1 MATLYQVN
9 RVNSGCD
16 HEQIDSTD
24 WELWLED
31 HVPALLLYA
40 RQQCRNEADAQDL
53 VQEAAVECWRRR
65 VPGHAPAVA
74 LAYATIRRRAI
85 DLARSSQRRGHR
97 ESMAVQQTG
106 LCWFDESL
114 EDRERARLLQQGLG
128 SLVPEQRE
136 AITLKLWGGLTFEE
150 VGEALGIPA
159 NTAASRYRYGLE
171 QLRKILKETLV

>member
-1 MATLYQVN
+1 VATLYQVN

-24 WELWLED
+24 WEQWLEN
-31 HVPALLLYA
+31 HVPSLLLYA

-53 VQEAAVECWRRR
+53 VQEAAIECWRRR
-65 VPGHAPAVA
+65 IPGNLPALA

-85 DLARSSQRRGHR
+85 DLGRSSERRERR
-97 ESMAVQQTG
+97 ESIVVQRTET
-106 LCWFDESL
+106 CWFDENL
-114 EDRERARLLQQGLG
+114 EDRERGRLLQQGLG

-136 AITLKLWGGLTFEE
+136 VITLKLWGGLTFEE

-159 NTAASRYRYGLE
+159 NTAASRYRYGLQ
-171 QLRKILKETLV
+171 QLRRILKEILV